1 MVTRGRTL
9 ATSTPEMA
17 RVRLST
23 LPEGV
28 RDARAGKV
36 VFLSHCLLNQN
47 VRYLGGAFR
56 PAAVDE
62 VIEAFRRDG
71 VGLCQLRCPEEVAW
85 GGVLKRIMLAM
96 VGSRGTI
103 RYALRR
109 PLLAL
114 FGCYTRIVY
123 RRLAAAAGRQIAD
136 YVNSG
141 FEVVGVVGVAD
152 SPSCGVMRSLDLHGA
167 LDALA
172 DVPLSSLTSH
182 TMNEHVV
189 AANAIRGQGWFI
201 AALSRWLGRHRIRV
215 PFFEIDPTPAMHGAA
230 VSLRQL
236 PPAAATPAGDLR

>member
-1 MVTRGRTL
+1 MTRI
-9 ATSTPEMA
+9 
-17 RVRLST
+17 RLNT

-36 VFLSHCLLNQN
+36 VFVSHCLLNQN

-71 VGLCQLRCPEEVAW
+71 VGICQLRCPEEVAW
-85 GGVLKRIMLAM
+85 GGVLKRGLLAM
-96 VGSRGTI
+96 VGSRGTL

-114 FGCYTRIVY
+114 FGWYTRTVY

-136 YVNSG
+136 YVRSG

-152 SPSCGVMRSLDLHGA
+152 SPSCAVMRTLDLYGA
-167 LDALA
+167 LDAIA
-172 DVPLSSLTSH
+172 DVPLASLT
-182 TMNEHVV
+182 TRVMNERVV
-189 AANAIRGQGWFI
+189 AANTVRGQGWFI
-201 AALSRWLGRHRIRV
+201 AALSRWLGRRHLSV
-215 PFFEIDPTPAMHGAA
+215 PFFEIDPTPALQGSA
-230 VSLRQL
+230 VRLRQL
-236 PPAAATPAGDLR
+236 VSPSTST